1 MNVPL
6 DKALQDYV
14 AGKVES
20 GQFDSAGEVVRDAL
34 LRQREYFRRLDILRA
49 EVQKGIDE
57 IEAGRIVDPPPTVD
71 ELIASARRRAQQ
83 E

>member
-20 GQFDSAGEVVRDAL
+20 GQFDSAVEVVRDAL

-49 EVQKGIDE
+49 EVQKGIDD

-83 E
+83 T